1 MPFITDNL
9 FWILAVVIFFSPRYL
24 KRSLTSQAIAGM
36 TVSLGILG
44 TFGGIF
50 LGLLD
55 FNVDAISESVP
66 KLLSGLRT
74 AFATSIAGLV
84 SSLIVKTYPGFYG
97 IQAHDSD
104 DKRTASAAA
113 HMIQLLRNIDRGISN
128 VEKSIAGDQE
138 TTLLTQVQ
146 KLRTTTLDGLGQLNQ
161 SFREFADRMVENNT
175 QALIDAL
182 TKVMEDFNAKINEQF
197 GENFKQ
203 LNEAVGK
210 MLEWQKEY
218 ASRVEHMTTQFQH
231 ALHGIA
237 TSERIL
243 ENISQKAAIYQSASE
258 KLEALL
264 SNLNTNLVS
273 ISEMGRNAQNVLPT
287 IERQINDLTRG
298 FAEAVQSAV
307 RENSRMLSTQK
318 EGIDQQV
325 NTLVRAYKDLEAQ
338 MQKAS
343 AESNAN
349 IERMVKT
356 NADRITEQL
365 TRLDQELASELNK
378 ALSTLGSQL
387 TSLSSKFVQDY
398 TPLTM
403 ELQKLVQL
411 SRGAG

>member
-1 MPFITDNL
+1 MPFIIDNL
-9 FWILAVVIFFSPRYL
+9 FWILAFGVFVSPHFL
-24 KRSLTSQAIAGM
+24 KRRLTPQAIAGM
-36 TVSLGILG
+36 TVSFGILG

-55 FNVDAISESVP
+55 FNVDNISESVP

-74 AFATSIAGLV
+74 AFATSIAGLA
-84 SSLIVKTYPGFYG
+84 SSLILKTYPGFYG

-161 SFREFADRMVENNT
+161 SFREFAERMVENNT

-182 TKVMEDFNAKINEQF
+182 TKVMEDFNTKINEQF

-218 ASRVEHMTTQFQH
+218 ASRVEHMTAQFQH
-231 ALHGIA
+231 ALQGIA
-237 TSERIL
+237 TSERML
-243 ENISQKAAIYQSASE
+243 ENISQKAAIYQSTSE

-264 SNLNTNLVS
+264 SNLNTNLAS

-307 RENSRMLSTQK
+307 RENTRMLTTQK

-325 NTLVRAYKDLEAQ
+325 NTLVRAYKDLESQ

-365 TRLDQELASELNK
+365 TRLDQELANELNK

-403 ELQKLVQL
+403 ELQKLIQL
-411 SRGAG
+411 GRGAG